1 MRIEIDGRATS
12 YDDTGGQGGP
22 RTPLVLVHGFPLDRR
37 IWAAQVRGLAD
48 VARVIAPDLP
58 GFGETPAAR
67 GALSMD
73 DYAAHV
79 AGLLDALRIERAVI
93 GGVSMGGYVAMAFR
107 RKFAARA
114 SGYVFV
120 DTRAG
125 ADSPEGRKARDTSA
139 ALARAEGTGA
149 VAAQM
154 IDKML
159 TPETARANPAMR
171 RSLLELMGSQSVD
184 GVVAALAAMRDRPDS
199 APSNAGIAVPT
210 LVVCGAADTLIP
222 PKESESLRDS
232 IPGATLSLVADA
244 AHLPNHERP
253 DAFNRAV
260 REFLATLPR

>member
-1 MRIEIDGRATS
+1 MRIDVRGISTA
-12 YDDTGGQGGP
+12 YDDTRGAG
-22 RTPLVLVHGFPLDRR
+22 TPLVLVHGFPLDRR
-37 IWAAQVRGLAD
+37 IWAGQVRGLAD

-67 GALSMD
+67 GSLSMD

-79 AGLLDALRIERAVI
+79 AGLLDALGVERAVV
-93 GGVSMGGYVAMAFR
+93 GGVSMGGYVAMAFHR
-107 RKFAARA
+107 RFPKRLLGLVLA
-114 SGYVFV
+114 

-125 ADSPEGRKARDTSA
+125 ADSPDGRKARDA
-139 ALARAEGTGA
+139 AAATARAQGTGA

-159 TPETARANPAMR
+159 TPETARANPALR
-171 RSLLELMGSQSVD
+171 GSLLDLMSSQPAD

-199 APSNAGIAVPT
+199 APSNARIAAPT

-222 PKESESLRDS
+222 PAESEAIRDS
-232 IPGATLSLVADA
+232 VPGSRLATIAGA
-244 AHLPNHERP
+244 GHLPNYEQP